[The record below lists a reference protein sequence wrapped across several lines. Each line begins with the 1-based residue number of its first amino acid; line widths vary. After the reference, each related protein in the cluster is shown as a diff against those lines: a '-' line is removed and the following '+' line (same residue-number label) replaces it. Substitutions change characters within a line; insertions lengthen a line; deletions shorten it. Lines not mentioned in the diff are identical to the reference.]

1 MVQSAWHA
9 TVLVGFN
16 GMSLEVHQLPPEAD
30 EGAEVKC
37 FREEITEVL
46 SGVHVHC
53 FDKVGVTKGLYP
65 FLSGIHVA
73 EPTPPGVCCLRC
85 ECLCGSIVHLEH
97 EGSRE
102 RNSGFRAH
110 VAEC

>member
-9 TVLVGFN
+9 TVLVSCN
-16 GMSLEVHQLPPEAD
+16 GKSLEVHQLLPEAN
-30 EGAEVKC
+30 EGSEIKC

-65 FLSGIHVA
+65 FLPGIHVA
-73 EPTPPGVCCLRC
+73 EPTSPGICGLRC
-85 ECLCGSIVHLEH
+85 KCLCSSIINLEH
-97 EGSRE
+97 ERPRE
-102 RNSGFRAH
+102 LNSGFRAY
-110 VAEC
+110 VAES